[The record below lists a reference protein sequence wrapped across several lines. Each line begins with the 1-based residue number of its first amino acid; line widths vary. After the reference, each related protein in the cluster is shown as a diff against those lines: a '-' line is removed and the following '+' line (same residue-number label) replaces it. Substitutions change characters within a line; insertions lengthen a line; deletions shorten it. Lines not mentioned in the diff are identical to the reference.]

1 MRKIIVGMLLLS
13 AVLTYGCSVKSEK
26 SNTTASTSSSGVVV
40 VNPNSDA
47 SMDEES
53 GVNRVESS
61 KVEGFSSEQI
71 SSSIGNLES
80 QTKTDSPKESN
91 TTSQP
96 SVSKSS
102 NTSKGAVGSGKSA
115 VTSSTSSSAISEK
128 TSASD
133 KSSAPTTNDSTVTKD
148 GKRYLAFPNGIDYT
162 DDITATGFDSLNDG
176 VINQATRAFYSQ
188 GKKYLKDEANYIDMM
203 SDSVDGFISKY
214 GSLIS
219 YYEKNNIVTPKEIQD
234 MYDVFVMIKNFDPV
248 NMDTYHYLDRI
259 YEDKNLYNLFS
270 NGSKEII
277 DVVYSREQVIWG
289 VG

>member
-40 VNPNSDA
+40 VNANSDA

-133 KSSAPTTNDSTVTKD
+133 ESSAPTTNDSTVTKD

-162 DDITATGFDSLNDG
+162 DDITATGFDSLNDE

-270 NGSKEII
+270 NGSKEVI
-277 DVVYSREQVIWG
+277 DVAYSREQVIWG